1 MKKRIWI
8 PILIFLMIVV
18 IWGGVSLFWLH
29 RQSQQYDGFIE
40 AIVSAADVTGYDKEH
55 YKIIGYDYCDSEGY
69 AYGIKQPGYLSMT
82 GNLSVMAPV
91 EESGEPDA
99 LIIWVEGCFKT
110 EYSYGVLLYD
120 DDWCYQVLI
129 DKQGN
134 AIDPEDKKMVEEHR
148 ERIDSLLKKASQM
161 WKNLLLYNTRFDTK
175 ECLKDSPH
183 EYVEEED

>member
-8 PILIFLMIVV
+8 PILIFLIIAM
-18 IWGGVSLFWLH
+18 IWGGISLFWLH
-29 RQSQQYDGFIE
+29 RKSQQYDGFVE
-40 AIVSAADVTGYDKEH
+40 AIVSAADATGYDKDH

-91 EESGEPDA
+91 EESGQSDA
-99 LIIWVEGCFKT
+99 LIIWVEGWFET

-120 DDWCYQVLI
+120 NDNDWCYQALV

-134 AIDPEDKKMVEEHR
+134 AIEPEDKKIVEEHR
-148 ERIDSLLKKASQM
+148 ERIDILLKKAHQM
-161 WKNLLLYNTRFDTK
+161 WKDLLI
-175 ECLKDSPH
+175 
-183 EYVEEED
+183 